1 LLIIPGI
8 ILGTIWYVIIPVT
21 VVERPGIFAAFGRSA
36 ELTRGNRWRVF
47 GISLVV
53 GVIVWVI
60 NMLAGLTSLVT
71 AGNASAVLL
80 VGWIVAAVN
89 LVIGSVVVAV
99 VYYYLRIAREGGSIE
114 DIAAVFD

>member
-1 LLIIPGI
+1 
-8 ILGTIWYVIIPVT
+8 PVT

-53 GVIVWVI
+53 GVIGWVI
-60 NMLAGLTSLVT
+60 NLLAGLTSLVT
-71 AGNASAVLL
+71 AGNAYAMSL
-80 VGWIVAAVN
+80 VGWIATAALIV
-89 LVIGSVVVAV
+89 VGSVVAAV
-99 VYYYLRIAREGGSIE
+99 VYYYLRIAREGVSIE